1 MGVSVYS
8 LMKPNSL
15 LGENKNRK
23 NLYLWGIEGL
33 LFLVV
38 GIWGCV
44 FTKTGLRI
52 SIQKEISPF
61 SIMFI
66 AIGVIFLIVGYQQR
80 NENRECKIKEYD
92 YVVQATVESIAKDSW
107 YRRNYGNWVHLVLVY
122 HGYDAMGKACDYRLV
137 LEKLKNKK
145 KIIVSAVSVVLVLA
159 VIGASIALYVTRY
172 GRDKSDTEEL
182 FRHNI
187 SSVNYEN
194 TIETAYPQTDIY
206 YIVNDHFKSDLPEGK
221 TEKKAIILGFDGC
234 RADVL
239 TEVQEENSAVKT
251 MLDDGAS
258 INLLYCGG
266 VNYPDGENTQA
277 TSTAPGWCSLLTGV
291 WADKNGV
298 YGNGQPKNMEHKTL
312 MTELCENGIDVF
324 VPQWKEAVQIEITEV

>member
-92 YVVQATVESIAKDSW
+92 YVVQATVECIAKDSW

-145 KIIVSAVSVVLVLA
+145 KYP
-159 VIGASIALYVTRY
+159 IGSLYEVY
-172 GRDKSDTEEL
+172 FSRDKKIIYDKKDVQFKESVERRYFL
-182 FRHNI
+182 IGILCILLGLVNI
-187 SSVNYEN
+187 
-194 TIETAYPQTDIY
+194 
-206 YIVNDHFKSDLPEGK
+206 
-221 TEKKAIILGFDGC
+221 
-234 RADVL
+234 
-239 TEVQEENSAVKT
+239 
-251 MLDDGAS
+251 
-258 INLLYCGG
+258 
-266 VNYPDGENTQA
+266 
-277 TSTAPGWCSLLTGV
+277 
-291 WADKNGV
+291 
-298 YGNGQPKNMEHKTL
+298 
-312 MTELCENGIDVF
+312 
-324 VPQWKEAVQIEITEV
+324 